1 MAYGQGTEVRR
12 GLGPRAPAATQARG
26 AWPPRARRRPD
37 WTLVTPPAVTLA
49 VMLWGIAAP
58 SYWRDESATL
68 SATDRSIP
76 QLLRMLGRVDAV
88 HGLYYLLLWPVVHFA
103 GTREYETRLPS
114 AIAMAAAALGIAAI
128 ARRLR
133 SRRAGLYA
141 GLVFAAMPLVTLQA
155 HDARPYALETA
166 IAVLATYLLLRAAE
180 NPTAARFAAYALS
193 LVLLGY
199 MHLFG
204 LLIIPAHAVALIPVA
219 KRATAGHGA
228 RAAGT
233 GSAMPTNASSARA
246 AGTSGAGT
254 GAAAS
259 GSAGAA
265 GTGGVPDLDAAGL
278 WARWLVADAAAG
290 VLLAPLLWLGWR
302 ERWAIGWLPPP
313 AGHDLT
319 ALAASLAAGTLAS
332 APVFAGFIVLGTVC
346 SDWPDR
352 ILRPGWWRQAW
363 RRPVR
368 AVRTVAAM
376 APRTRRGERSLT
388 WVALPWLL
396 LPPAVL
402 LITAEFK
409 PVYEFMYLEYCLPA
423 VALLVGAGLAAIGW
437 PLRLAAFGLV
447 VILGLPTQFFLR
459 TPLAGGYIRA
469 TAQFLAQHERPGDAV
484 YYPSFVGGVPTWN
497 ITYPDGF
504 AGLRVIQLDQTA
516 AQAGRLV
523 GTSLPLPVIE
533 QRLQGVRRLWVVE
546 ESPSWVIPRLRLGSD
561 FRQVLSWHHNQM
573 RARLYVRVR
582 PPATHQARGYAAA

>member
-12 GLGPRAPAATQARG
+12 GAGPRAPAAPQARG
-26 AWPPRARRRPD
+26 AWPLRARRRPD

-103 GTREYETRLPS
+103 GTREFETRLPS
-114 AIAMAAAALGIAAI
+114 AIAMTAAALGIAVI

-193 LVLLGY
+193 LALLGY

-204 LLIIPAHAVALIPVA
+204 LLIIPAHAVAWIPA
-219 KRATAGHGA
+219 AGRAGAGHGA
-228 RAAGT
+228 
-233 GSAMPTNASSARA
+233 GS
-246 AGTSGAGT
+246 
-254 GAAAS
+254 
-259 GSAGAA
+259 A
-265 GTGGVPDLDAAGL
+265 GTGGVPEVDAAGL
-278 WARWLVADAAAG
+278 WARWLAAAAAAG

-313 AGHDLT
+313 AGHDLP

-332 APVFAGFIVLGTVC
+332 APVFAGFTVLGTVC
-346 SDWPDR
+346 ADWPDR
-352 ILRPGWWRQAW
+352 ILRPGWWRRVW

-368 AVRTVAAM
+368 AARTVAAM
-376 APRTRRGERSLT
+376 APRARRGERALT

-402 LITAEFK
+402 LIAAEFK

-423 VALLVGAGLAAIGW
+423 VALLVGAGLAAVGW
-437 PLRLAAFGLV
+437 PLRLAAFGLI
-447 VILGLPTQFFLR
+447 VILGLPAQFFLR

-484 YYPSFVGGVPTWN
+484 YYPSFGGGVPTWN

-533 QRLQGVRRLWVVE
+533 RRLQGVRRLWVVE
-546 ESPSWVIPRLRLGSD
+546 ESPSWVIPRMRLSPD

-582 PPATHQARGYAAA
+582 PPAPHQARSHAP

>member
-1 MAYGQGTEVRR
+1 MAYGQETEVRR
-12 GLGPRAPAATQARG
+12 GAGTRTPAAPQARG
-26 AWPPRARRRPD
+26 TWPLRARRWPD

-76 QLLRMLGRVDAV
+76 QLLRVLSRVDAV
-88 HGLYYLLLWPVVHFA
+88 HGFYYLLLWPVVHFA

-133 SRRAGLYA
+133 SRRAALYA

-180 NPTAARFAAYALS
+180 NPTAARFAAYAVS

-219 KRATAGHGA
+219 GQA
-228 RAAGT
+228 RARRCGAVAAGAGGAA
-233 GSAMPTNASSARA
+233 GSA
-246 AGTSGAGT
+246 GG
-254 GAAAS
+254 
-259 GSAGAA
+259 AGAA
-265 GTGGVPDLDAAGL
+265 GSASGAGAAGSGAIPDVDAAGL
-278 WARWLVADAAAG
+278 WTRWLAADAAAG

-313 AGHDLT
+313 AGHDLP

-332 APVFAGFIVLGTVC
+332 APVFAGFIALGTVWA
-346 SDWPDR
+346 DWPDR
-352 ILRPGWWRQAW
+352 ILRPGWWRPAW

-368 AVRTVAAM
+368 AVHAVAAM
-376 APRTRRGERSLT
+376 APRARRGERALT

-402 LITAEFK
+402 LIAAEFK

-423 VALLVGAGLAAIGW
+423 VALLVGAGLAALGR

-447 VILGLPTQFFLR
+447 MILGLPAQFFLR

-484 YYPSFVGGVPTWN
+484 YYPSFGGGVPTWN

-504 AGLRVIQLDQTA
+504 AGLRVIQLDETA

-533 QRLQGVRRLWVVE
+533 RRLQSVRRLWVVE
-546 ESPSWVIPRLRLGSD
+546 ESPSWVIPRLRLGPD

-582 PPATHQARGYAAA
+582 PPAPPQARRYAA